1 MAKLIV
7 SDEFSRL
14 TFGGVI
20 WVEEKCIKM
29 QDSREEGEKE
39 ERELAAAI
47 RERLRESGAMDR
59 ISAGVRSGTESEI
72 LIFKISIFSP
82 YL

>member
-1 MAKLIV
+1 
-7 SDEFSRL
+7 
-14 TFGGVI
+14 
-20 WVEEKCIKM
+20 M

-47 RERLRESGAMDR
+47 RERMRESGAMDR

-72 LIFKISIFSP
+72 FIFKISIFP
-82 YL
+82 HIYYLRKIQLGQKKML